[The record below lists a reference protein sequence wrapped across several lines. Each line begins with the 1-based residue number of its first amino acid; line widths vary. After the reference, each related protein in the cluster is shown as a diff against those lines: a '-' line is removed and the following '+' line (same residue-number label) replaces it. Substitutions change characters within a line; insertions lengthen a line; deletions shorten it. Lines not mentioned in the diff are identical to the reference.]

1 MLQQATVAVAPPHQ
15 YHPKKS
21 FNRKIVYR
29 HIQIKQMNA
38 KTKAKLEIFIGNYQ
52 NTHK

>member
-1 MLQQATVAVAPPHQ
+1 MLQQATVAVAPP
-15 YHPKKS
+15 PTPSKNS